1 MKYAIFRTSSFKKA
15 YKKLLP
21 TDQELVLT
29 IVFKLANGE
38 NLDEKY
44 KDHLLI
50 GNYKGCRECHIK
62 PDLLLIYKINND
74 EVELVLVEVG
84 KHAKLFK

>member
-1 MKYAIFRTSSFKKA
+1 MTYTIFRTSSFKKA
-15 YKKLLP
+15 YKKLTSP
-21 TDQELVLT
+21 EQELVLA
-29 IVFKLANGE
+29 IVVKLANGE
-38 NLDEKY
+38 TLDEKY

-50 GNYKGCRECHIK
+50 GNYKGSRECHIK

-84 KHAKLFK
+84 KHSKLFK

>member
-21 TDQELVLT
+21 TDQELVLSL
-29 IVFKLANGE
+29 VLKLANGE

-84 KHAKLFK
+84 KHAQLFK

>member
-1 MKYAIFRTSSFKKA
+1 MRYSIFRTSSFKKA
-15 YKKLLP
+15 YKKLTS

-29 IVFKLANGE
+29 IVLKLANGE
-38 NLDEKY
+38 SLDEKY

-62 PDLLLIYKINND
+62 PDLLLIYKIDND
-74 EVELVLVEVG
+74 KVELVLVEVG
-84 KHAKLFK
+84 KHSKLFK

>member
-15 YKKLLP
+15 YKKLSSSE
-21 TDQELVLT
+21 QELVLT
-29 IVFKLANGE
+29 IVLKLAQGE
-38 NLDEKY
+38 SLDEKY
-44 KDHLLI
+44 KDHFLI

-84 KHAKLFK
+84 KHSKLFK

>member
-1 MKYAIFRTSSFKKA
+1 MRYSIFRTSSFKKA
-15 YKKLLP
+15 YKKLTS

-29 IVFKLANGE
+29 IVLKLANGE
-38 NLDEKY
+38 SLDEKY

-62 PDLLLIYKINND
+62 PDLLLIYKINNN

>member
-15 YKKLLP
+15 YKKLTLSE
-21 TDQELVLT
+21 QELVLS
-29 IVFKLANGE
+29 IVLKLAYGE
-38 NLDEKY
+38 SLDEKY

-84 KHAKLFK
+84 THAKLFK

>member
-1 MKYAIFRTSSFKKA
+1 MKYSIFRTSSFKKA
-15 YKKLLP
+15 YKKLTS
-21 TDQELVLT
+21 TDQELVLSL
-29 IVFKLANGE
+29 VLKLANGE
-38 NLDEKY
+38 SLDEKY

-62 PDLLLIYKINND
+62 PDLLFIYKINND

-84 KHAKLFK
+84 KHSKLFK

>member
-21 TDQELVLT
+21 TDQELVLSL
-29 IVFKLANGE
+29 VLKLANGE

-50 GNYKGCRECHIK
+50 GNCKGCRECHIK

>member
-21 TDQELVLT
+21 TDQELVLSL
-29 IVFKLANGE
+29 VLKLANGE

>member
-15 YKKLLP
+15 YKKLVP

-29 IVFKLANGE
+29 IVLKLANGE

>member
-29 IVFKLANGE
+29 IVLKLANGE

-62 PDLLLIYKINND
+62 PDLLLIYKINNE

-84 KHAKLFK
+84 NHAKLFK

>member
-1 MKYAIFRTSSFKKA
+1 MKYSIFRTSSFKKA
-15 YKKLLP
+15 YKKLALSE
-21 TDQELVLT
+21 QKLVLM
-29 IVFKLANGE
+29 IVLKLAQGE
-38 NLDEKY
+38 SLDEKY

-62 PDLLLIYKINND
+62 PDLLLIYKITND

-84 KHAKLFK
+84 KHSKLFK

>member
-1 MKYAIFRTSSFKKA
+1 MKYSIFRTSSFKKA
-15 YKKLLP
+15 YKKLSSL
-21 TDQELVLT
+21 DQELVLEI
-29 IVFKLANGE
+29 IVKLANDE
-38 NLDEKY
+38 SLDEKY

-50 GNYKGCRECHIK
+50 GNYKGCRECHVK
-62 PDLLLIYKINND
+62 PDLLLIYKINNN